1 MVDSS
6 LEFLIL
12 ASDGLW
18 DVVTN
23 EVPTDIAKYIHS
35 VQLVC
40 LSLLPDVMYFSRK
53 LLPWSS
59 LFRTPRK
66 QQTSFSKKRPE
77 GEALITSPLSSSAS
91 YMELPVI
98 NQAQTKRPPMTK
110 TPNYLL

>member
-1 MVDSS
+1 MLSLTLKSRRRWSTAPLNSSS
-6 LEFLIL
+6 L
-12 ASDGLW
+12 
-18 DVVTN
+18 
-23 EVPTDIAKYIHS
+23 
-35 VQLVC
+35 LVMDSGM
-40 LSLLPDVMYFSRK
+40 LSLMRK